1 MGRALLACL
10 VGAALLA
17 PAAARAQNQWERT
30 VRGQVRQ
37 HSQFLTDR
45 SYEMSGDVFQ
55 GKLDNH
61 EAEYLA
67 ITLHRGTSYAFL
79 AVCDQDC
86 RDIDLRLFDPDG
98 SEVDS
103 DVGTDD
109 WPIVKVTPTM
119 SGKYQVKVIMAS
131 CSSNPCYYGI
141 GVFTK

>member
-1 MGRALLACL
+1 MSRAFLACL

-17 PAAARAQNQWERT
+17 PTAARAQNQWERT
-30 VRGQVRQ
+30 VRTQVRQ

-45 SYEMSGDVFQ
+45 GYGMSGDVFQ
-55 GKLDNH
+55 GKLDSH
-61 EAEYLA
+61 ESEYLT
-67 ITLHRGTSYAFL
+67 ITLHPGTSYSFL
-79 AVCDQDC
+79 GVCDEDC
-86 RDIDLRLFDPDG
+86 SDIDLRLFDPDG
-98 SEVDS
+98 NEVDS

-109 WPIVKVTPTM
+109 WPIVKVTPSM